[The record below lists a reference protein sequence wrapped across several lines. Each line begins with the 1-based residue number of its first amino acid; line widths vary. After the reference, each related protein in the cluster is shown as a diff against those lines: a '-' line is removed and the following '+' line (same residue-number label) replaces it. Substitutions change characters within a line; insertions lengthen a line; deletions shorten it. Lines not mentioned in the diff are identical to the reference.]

1 MLLVLGFAP
10 RVHASPLFELVG
22 GFGGMGG
29 MQARHAGPSA
39 ASSYFNP
46 ALLTDAPVGLTFGAL
61 VLNTD
66 IAIRVDARSPSNAVP
81 DGLVNAGHADGS
93 RFATYPI
100 ATDLLQNGRA
110 PTALTPGLVS
120 RPRQHGG
127 TGQETN
133 TYEAIGLVVKL
144 FEERLALGFYG
155 LLPNKNFTTFRSF
168 YVDEREQFFSN
179 SLHPE
184 LYGDRMMAISVA
196 FAAGVRITKTL
207 SFGMGATLAL
217 RAGASAPVYV
227 ADAGHLADLQ
237 LNTDIGA
244 KISLVPHAG
253 ISFRPGKR
261 WHLTGTV
268 HAPQK
273 LDVRANFKFLLATG
287 IEQTGSGLGFTYD
300 MQPWQAGAG
309 VGYDLYVHKDLTMTV
324 TASTLYGRWS
334 KYIDR
339 QAQRPAGAYA
349 WGDTFGAAGGLRMQ
363 KGSVG
368 VALDGQY
375 KPTPVPEQTGRT
387 NYVDNDRVGL
397 TLAVEYGFRWLNTNM
412 KFGGQLQGYRML
424 MRHQT
429 KIPTPT
435 SADGKNRTPQLVTD
449 EVADDSVLMG
459 APVKGREGLQ
469 TNNPGFPGFS
479 SAGWLTSGGL
489 YLSVAL

>member
-1 MLLVLGFAP
+1 
-10 RVHASPLFELVG
+10 
-22 GFGGMGG
+22 MGG
-29 MQARHAGPSA
+29 MQARHAGASA

-46 ALLTDAPVGLTFGAL
+46 ALLTDAPVGLTFGSL
-61 VLNTD
+61 VLNSD
-66 IAIRVDARSPSNAVP
+66 IAVHVDARGPGNAVP

-100 ATDLLQNGRA
+100 ATDLLQRGRA
-110 PTALTPGLVS
+110 PDALTPGLAS
-120 RPRQHGG
+120 RPRQHAG

-144 FEERLALGFYG
+144 FEERVAVGFYG
-155 LLPNKNFTTFRSF
+155 LLPNKNFTAFRSF

-196 FAAGVRITKTL
+196 FAAAVRITDSL
-207 SFGMGATLAL
+207 SFGIGATLSL

-237 LNTDIGA
+237 LNTNIGA
-244 KISLVPHAG
+244 KLSLVPHAG
-253 ISFRPGKR
+253 ISWQPGKR

-268 HAPQK
+268 HAPQE
-273 LDVRANFKFLLATG
+273 LDVRANFTFLLATG
-287 IEQTGSGLGFTYD
+287 IEQSGSGLGFTYD
-300 MQPWQAGAG
+300 FQPWQTGAG
-309 VGYDLYVHKDLTMTV
+309 VGYDFYVRNDLTL
-324 TASTLYGRWS
+324 TATGSVLYGRWS

-339 QAQRPAGAYA
+339 QSQRPAGAYA
-349 WGDTFGAAGGLRMQ
+349 WQDTVGGAGGLRMQ

-375 KPTPVPEQTGRT
+375 KPTPVPAQTGRT

-397 TLAVEYGFRWLNTNM
+397 TLALEYGFQWLHTKM
-412 KFGGQLQGYRML
+412 KVGGQLQGYRML

-429 KIPTPT
+429 KVPTPT
-435 SADGKNRTPQLVTD
+435 SADGKNRTPALVTD

-469 TNNPGFPGFS
+469 TNNPGFPGFGSVGWVS
-479 SAGWLTSGGL
+479 SAGL
-489 YLSVAL
+489 YLSLSL